1 MNWLGVPFLFDKSV
15 ENLSL
20 SLNNIP
26 KLVIETPFS
35 WETVI
40 SALIA
45 GLLPSAIAYIAL
57 NNNFKLAN
65 HQTKL
70 IEKKE
75 FSQAFRVAA
84 ADYTTEMI
92 MYTSAF
98 QQWKIAGVHDFEALQ
113 RGVLPKELI
122 APMKAVEKSKNNLM
136 LLIPPD
142 TGALLITSL
151 AKTQQKMQNYLKAD
165 IAAEPE
171 KKEFNDSANDFMYD
185 CHELLKSLG

>member
-70 IEKKE
+70 IEKKI
-75 FSQAFRVAA
+75 F
-84 ADYTTEMI
+84 
-92 MYTSAF
+92 TS
-98 QQWKIAGVHDFEALQ
+98 I
-113 RGVLPKELI
+113 
-122 APMKAVEKSKNNLM
+122 
-136 LLIPPD
+136 
-142 TGALLITSL
+142 
-151 AKTQQKMQNYLKAD
+151 
-165 IAAEPE
+165 
-171 KKEFNDSANDFMYD
+171 
-185 CHELLKSLG
+185 